1 MQLFH
6 VVHFSFLALVC
17 RSEKMLKLDT
27 VNDGSP
33 AACFNRVDPDQKT
46 LEGVAEP

>member
-6 VVHFSFLALVC
+6 MVHFSFLALVC
-17 RSEKMLKLDT
+17 KSEKMLKSDT

-33 AACFNRVDPDQKT
+33 KSCLNRVDPDQKT
-46 LEGVAEP
+46 LKGVAEP